1 MYKQFKKINSILNVN
16 EKRKLILLA
25 ITKFISGFMDMIGVA
40 SIAPF
45 LAVITNKNLLET
57 NDLILKLKSYF
68 QLDNNNFI
76 LLLAI
81 LSLLLIVINQIVRLL
96 SLWYE
101 NYVSHSLWLSFHTKL
116 FKFYLNRSYSYHIQT
131 NSNQLLEKLSIQANA
146 TVAGLITPL
155 FQILGNIFTFIFL
168 IALLFIADPFVTSV
182 LLVTTGIFYLLI
194 FNNLK
199 KKISEYGEYGPEFS
213 SKTFKL
219 SDQAFRSIKDI
230 KIKNNANFYINLF
243 NKLAHRYAKNSI
255 NFQFLINFPRSA
267 MELFI
272 YFFGYSVVIFL
283 LIYETQQ
290 FNEVVVVLGIY
301 ALALQKLLPATQNI
315 FHQISQARY
324 YRPSFEKIYTDLKL
338 SLEIPLEK
346 KNTNTDFQ
354 LTEKKLFH
362 KEITFNEIKFKYP
375 NSKNIALEIDNLS
388 IEKNRFLGITGS
400 TGSGKST
407 FIDILIGLLKPS
419 SGQIKIDKE
428 KIQNINMNDWTNK
441 IGYVPQFAFMADDT
455 ITNNIALGLDE
466 KNINMKRIQKV
477 CEICEISEFIENN
490 LPNKYSTR
498 IGEDGVRLSGGQ
510 RQRLSLARAIY
521 KKPDLLILDEST
533 NSLDNNTE
541 KLILNNFLKQENL
554 TVIIV
559 SHRIPTL
566 KNCDKIILFNKGKID
581 NIGDYDSLMNTN
593 SIFKSLAED
602 KLIRSKKNDE

>member
-1 MYKQFKKINSILNVN
+1 
-16 EKRKLILLA
+16 
-25 ITKFISGFMDMIGVA
+25 
-40 SIAPF
+40 
-45 LAVITNKNLLET
+45 
-57 NDLILKLKSYF
+57 
-68 QLDNNNFI
+68 
-76 LLLAI
+76 
-81 LSLLLIVINQIVRLL
+81 
-96 SLWYE
+96 
-101 NYVSHSLWLSFHTKL
+101 
-116 FKFYLNRSYSYHIQT
+116 
-131 NSNQLLEKLSIQANA
+131 
-146 TVAGLITPL
+146 
-155 FQILGNIFTFIFL
+155 
-168 IALLFIADPFVTSV
+168 
-182 LLVTTGIFYLLI
+182 
-194 FNNLK
+194 
-199 KKISEYGEYGPEFS
+199 
-213 SKTFKL
+213 
-219 SDQAFRSIKDI
+219 
-230 KIKNNANFYINLF
+230 
-243 NKLAHRYAKNSI
+243 
-255 NFQFLINFPRSA
+255 

-324 YRPSFEKIYTDLKL
+324 YRPSFEKIYTDLKS

-346 KNTNTDFQ
+346 KNTNANFQ
-354 LTEKKLFH
+354 LAEKKLFQ

-581 NIGDYDSLMNTN
+581 NIGNYDSLMNTN